1 MIIIHQRIYDIKVYL
16 PRGKTIAGKIPLD
29 TKVSAIAVII
39 KLPGVQGSR
48 YDNSIV
54 HELVVILVTLAM
66 GIESLTYLSNRLKTI
81 SIPSRTAGI
90 SQLNVIC
97 VELTCGIIL
106 VTGSR

>member
-1 MIIIHQRIYDIKVYL
+1 M
-16 PRGKTIAGKIPLD
+16 D
-29 TKVSAIAVII
+29 TKASAIAVIV
-39 KLPGVQGSR
+39 KVPGVQGSR

-54 HELVVILVTLAM
+54 HELVVILVILAM
-66 GIESLTYLSNRLKTI
+66 GEEALTYLNNILKIT
-81 SIPSRTAGI
+81 SIPSRTGGI